1 MGWFQGRMEFSH
13 RALGNRSILADPR
26 NKKIKD
32 VVNKAVKYREN
43 FRPFAPAVIS
53 EFSSKIFNLNSNDNI
68 YFMEKAVMVKNSW
81 KKRIPGVTHVDG
93 SARVQTVEKSVN
105 PKFYELI
112 EEFHKIT
119 EVPLLLNTSFNLN
132 GEPIV
137 CTPNDA
143 IRTFYSCGL
152 DVLVLGKYIILK

>member
-1 MGWFQGRMEFSH
+1 MGWFEGRMEFLSQS
-13 RALGNRSILADPR
+13 LGNRSILADPR

-81 KKRIPGVTHVDG
+81 
-93 SARVQTVEKSVN
+93 EKNSWS
-105 PKFYELI
+105 
-112 EEFHKIT
+112 
-119 EVPLLLNTSFNLN
+119 NT
-132 GEPIV
+132 
-137 CTPNDA
+137 C
-143 IRTFYSCGL
+143 
-152 DVLVLGKYIILK
+152 